1 MNPISNERSVSPLG
15 NSGEVAGLTPVT
27 QPRSE
32 TRLDAATAQASVQT
46 RKPGVSLDAP
56 LAVSN
61 GRPAPQQLTEVNR
74 LLTQV
79 KQNSSQLLPHTSALV
94 TAAFTS
100 PEAFEIELGKLTSD
114 LEKTQNRLKLAD
126 LDRAR
131 SQNEKKISEN
141 QEKMKEAE
149 ESAQKAKKS
158 GLASKI
164 FGWISAIASMII
176 GAIMV
181 ATGVGAAAGAL
192 MIAAGA
198 VGVVN
203 MAVQQA
209 AADGLI
215 SKEVMDKLGPALMAV
230 EIILAVASAVVTFG
244 AGAVKGLAKLGVK
257 MGFKMAGK
265 GASEVGLKLIQNS
278 AKVYIKAADI
288 SAKVAGNAASTTA
301 KMAKIGTQT
310 ADIIV
315 DVGNGVT
322 KTVDSANQAKLQL
335 KQADLL
341 ENRQEMTALQGVI
354 DKLKEAIA
362 QMIEAFQQ
370 TMEMIFQMLNAKGDM
385 MNNLARRPAAI

>member
-32 TRLDAATAQASVQT
+32 TRLDAAAAQVSGQT
-46 RKPGVSLDAP
+46 RKPGVSLNAP

-278 AKVYIKAADI
+278 AKVYMKAADI
-288 SAKVAGNAASTTA
+288 SGKVAGNAASTTA

>member
-1 MNPISNERSVSPLG
+1 MNPISNERPVSPLG
-15 NSGEVAGLTPVT
+15 NIGDVAGLTPVT
-27 QPRSE
+27 HPRSE
-32 TRLDAATAQASVQT
+32 TRLDAATAQITGQL
-46 RKPGVSLDAP
+46 RKSGVALNAP

-61 GRPAPQQLTEVNR
+61 GQPGAKQVADIER
-74 LLTQV
+74 LLASV
-79 KQNSSQLLPHTSALV
+79 KQNTSLLLPRTSALV

-100 PEAFEIELGKLTSD
+100 PESFEIELGKLTSD
-114 LEKTQNRLKLAD
+114 LEKTQTRLKLAD
-126 LDRAR
+126 LKRAR
-131 SQNEKKISEN
+131 ELNEKKIGEN
-141 QEKMKEAE
+141 QEKLKEAE

-176 GAIMV
+176 GTIMV

-192 MIAAGA
+192 MIAAGV

-209 AADGLI
+209 AEDGRI
-215 SKEVMDKLGPALMAV
+215 SPEDMKIAGPILMAV
-230 EIILAVASAVVTFG
+230 EILLAVASAVVTFG

-257 MGFKMAGK
+257 IGFKMAGK
-265 GASEVGLKLIQNS
+265 GTSEVGLKLIQNS
-278 AKVYIKAADI
+278 AKVYLKAADV
-288 SAKVAGNAASTTA
+288 SSKLAGSTASKVA
-301 KMAKIGTQT
+301 KFGTQT
-310 ADIIV
+310 ADLIV
-315 DVGNGVT
+315 DVSNGVT
-322 KTVDSANQAKLQL
+322 KSVDSAYQAESQN

>member
-1 MNPISNERSVSPLG
+1 MNPISNERSVSSLG
-15 NSGEVAGLTPVT
+15 NTGEVTGQSPVA

-32 TRLDAATAQASVQT
+32 TRLDAATAPASGQV
-46 RKPGVSLDAP
+46 RKPGVSLNAP

-61 GRPAPQQLTEVNR
+61 GQPASQQLTDVSR

-79 KQNSSQLLPHTSALV
+79 KQNASLLLPHTNALV
-94 TAAFTS
+94 SAAFTS

-131 SQNEKKISEN
+131 TQNEKKIAEN
-141 QEKMKEAE
+141 QEKIKEAE

-209 AADGLI
+209 AEDGLI
-215 SKEVMDKLGPALMAV
+215 SKEVMEKLGPVLMAV
-230 EIILAVASAVVTFG
+230 EIILSVASAVVTFG

-265 GASEVGLKLIQNS
+265 GASEMGLKLIQNS
-278 AKVYIKAADI
+278 AKVYMKAADI

-322 KTVDSANQAKLQL
+322 KTVDSANQAKLLL

>member
-1 MNPISNERSVSPLG
+1 MNPISNERSVSSLG
-15 NSGEVAGLTPVT
+15 NTGEVTGQSPVA

-32 TRLDAATAQASVQT
+32 TRLDAATAPASGQV
-46 RKPGVSLDAP
+46 RKPGVSLNAP

-61 GRPAPQQLTEVNR
+61 GQPASQQLTDVSR

-79 KQNSSQLLPHTSALV
+79 KQNASLLLPHTNALV
-94 TAAFTS
+94 SAAFTS

-131 SQNEKKISEN
+131 TQNEKKIAEN
-141 QEKMKEAE
+141 QEKIKEAE

-209 AADGLI
+209 AEDGLI
-215 SKEVMDKLGPALMAV
+215 SKEVMEKLGPVLMAV

-265 GASEVGLKLIQNS
+265 GANEMGLKLIQNS
-278 AKVYIKAADI
+278 AKVYMKAADI

-322 KTVDSANQAKLQL
+322 KTVDSANQAKLLL

>member
-1 MNPISNERSVSPLG
+1 MNPISNERPVSPLG
-15 NSGEVAGLTPVT
+15 NTGDVAGLTPVT

-32 TRLDAATAQASVQT
+32 TRLDAATAQATGQA
-46 RKPGVSLDAP
+46 RKSGVSLNAP

-61 GRPAPQQLTEVNR
+61 GQPVPKQLDEVNR
-74 LLTQV
+74 LLARI
-79 KQNSSQLLPHTSALV
+79 KQSSSLLLPHTSALV
-94 TAAFTS
+94 TSAFTS

-114 LEKTQNRLKLAD
+114 LEKTQTKLKLAD
-126 LDRAR
+126 LKRAR
-131 SQNEKKISEN
+131 EQNEKKIGEN
-141 QEKMKEAE
+141 QEKLKEAE

-176 GAIMV
+176 GTIMV

-192 MIAAGA
+192 MIAAGV

-209 AADGLI
+209 AEDGRI
-215 SKEVMDKLGPALMAV
+215 SPEDMKIAGPILMAV
-230 EIILAVASAVVTFG
+230 EILLAVASAVVTFG

-257 MGFKMAGK
+257 IGFKMAGK
-265 GASEVGLKLIQNS
+265 GTSEVGLKLIQNS
-278 AKVYIKAADI
+278 AKVYLKAADV
-288 SAKVAGNAASTTA
+288 SSKLAGSTASKVA
-301 KMAKIGTQT
+301 KFGTQT
-310 ADIIV
+310 ADLIV
-315 DVGNGVT
+315 DVSNGVT
-322 KTVDSANQAKLQL
+322 KSVDSAYQAESQN

-341 ENRQEMTALQGVI
+341 ENREEMTALQGVI

>member
-1 MNPISNERSVSPLG
+1 MALNV
-15 NSGEVAGLTPVT
+15 
-27 QPRSE
+27 
-32 TRLDAATAQASVQT
+32 
-46 RKPGVSLDAP
+46 P

-61 GRPAPQQLTEVNR
+61 GQPGAKQVADIER
-74 LLTQV
+74 LLASV
-79 KQNSSQLLPHTSALV
+79 KQNTSLLLPRTSALV

-100 PEAFEIELGKLTSD
+100 PESFEIELGKLTSD
-114 LEKTQNRLKLAD
+114 LEKTQTRLKLAD
-126 LDRAR
+126 LKRAR
-131 SQNEKKISEN
+131 ELNEKKIGEN
-141 QEKMKEAE
+141 QEKLKEAE

-164 FGWISAIASMII
+164 FGWISAIASIII

-192 MIAAGA
+192 MIAAGT

-215 SKEVMDKLGPALMAV
+215 SKEVMDTLGPILTAV
-230 EIILAVASAVVTFG
+230 EVFLAVASAVVTFG

-265 GASEVGLKLIQNS
+265 GTSEVGLKLIQNS
-278 AKVYIKAADI
+278 AKAYLKAADI
-288 SAKVAGNAASTTA
+288 SSKLTASTATKIAKV
-301 KMAKIGTQT
+301 GTQA
-310 ADIIV
+310 ADMIV
-315 DVGNGVT
+315 DVGSGVT
-322 KTVDSANQAKLQL
+322 KVVDNAYQAKSLD
-335 KQADLL
+335 KQAELL

-362 QMIEAFQQ
+362 QIIEAFQQ

>member
-1 MNPISNERSVSPLG
+1 MNPISNERPVSPLG
-15 NSGEVAGLTPVT
+15 NTGDVAGLTPVT

-32 TRLDAATAQASVQT
+32 TRLDAATAQATGQA
-46 RKPGVSLDAP
+46 RKSGVSLNAP

-61 GRPAPQQLTEVNR
+61 GQPVPKQLDEVNR
-74 LLTQV
+74 LLARI
-79 KQNSSQLLPHTSALV
+79 KQSSSLLLPHTSALV
-94 TAAFTS
+94 TSAFTS

-114 LEKTQNRLKLAD
+114 LEKTQTKLKLAD
-126 LDRAR
+126 LKRAR
-131 SQNEKKISEN
+131 EQNEKKIGEN
-141 QEKMKEAE
+141 QEKLKEAE

-176 GAIMV
+176 GTIMV

-192 MIAAGA
+192 MIAAGV

-209 AADGLI
+209 AEDGRI
-215 SKEVMDKLGPALMAV
+215 SPEDMKIAGPILMAV
-230 EIILAVASAVVTFG
+230 EILLAVASAVVTFG

-257 MGFKMAGK
+257 IGFKMAGK
-265 GASEVGLKLIQNS
+265 GTSEVGLKLIQNS
-278 AKVYIKAADI
+278 AKVYLKAADV
-288 SAKVAGNAASTTA
+288 SSKLAGSTASKVA
-301 KMAKIGTQT
+301 KFGTQT
-310 ADIIV
+310 ADLIV
-315 DVGNGVT
+315 DVSNGVT
-322 KTVDSANQAKLQL
+322 KSVDSAYQAESQN

>member
-1 MNPISNERSVSPLG
+1 MN
-15 NSGEVAGLTPVT
+15 
-27 QPRSE
+27 
-32 TRLDAATAQASVQT
+32 
-46 RKPGVSLDAP
+46 AP

-61 GRPAPQQLTEVNR
+61 GQPVPKQLDEVNR
-74 LLTQV
+74 LLARI
-79 KQNSSQLLPHTSALV
+79 KQSSSLLLPHTSALV
-94 TAAFTS
+94 TSAFTS

-114 LEKTQNRLKLAD
+114 LEKTQTKLKLAD
-126 LDRAR
+126 LKRAR
-131 SQNEKKISEN
+131 EQNEKKIGEN
-141 QEKMKEAE
+141 QEKLKEAE

-176 GAIMV
+176 GTIMV

-192 MIAAGA
+192 MIAAGV

-209 AADGLI
+209 AEDGRI
-215 SKEVMDKLGPALMAV
+215 SPEDMKIAGPILMAV
-230 EIILAVASAVVTFG
+230 EILLAVASAVVTFG

-257 MGFKMAGK
+257 IGFKMAGK
-265 GASEVGLKLIQNS
+265 GTSEVGLKLIQNS
-278 AKVYIKAADI
+278 AKVYLKAADV
-288 SAKVAGNAASTTA
+288 SSKLAGSTASKVA
-301 KMAKIGTQT
+301 KFGTQT
-310 ADIIV
+310 ADLIV
-315 DVGNGVT
+315 DVSNGVT
-322 KTVDSANQAKLQL
+322 KSVDSAYQAESQN

>member
-1 MNPISNERSVSPLG
+1 MNPISNERSVSSLG
-15 NSGEVAGLTPVT
+15 NTGDVTGLKPVA

-32 TRLDAATAQASVQT
+32 TRLDAATASASGQV
-46 RKPGVSLDAP
+46 RKPGVSLNAP

-61 GRPAPQQLTEVNR
+61 GQPASQQLTDVSR

-79 KQNSSQLLPHTSALV
+79 KQNATLLLPHTNALV
-94 TAAFTS
+94 SAAFTS

-131 SQNEKKISEN
+131 TQNEKKIAEN
-141 QEKMKEAE
+141 QEKIKEAE

-209 AADGLI
+209 AEDGLI
-215 SKEVMDKLGPALMAV
+215 SKEVMEKLGPVLMAV

-265 GASEVGLKLIQNS
+265 GASEMGLKLIQNS
-278 AKVYIKAADI
+278 AKVYMKAADI

-322 KTVDSANQAKLQL
+322 KTVDSANQAKLLL

>member
-1 MNPISNERSVSPLG
+1 MNPISNERPVSPLG
-15 NSGEVAGLTPVT
+15 NTGDVAGLTPVT

-32 TRLDAATAQASVQT
+32 TRLDAAAAQATGQA
-46 RKPGVSLDAP
+46 RKSGVSLNAP

-61 GRPAPQQLTEVNR
+61 GQPVPKQLDEVNR
-74 LLTQV
+74 LLARI
-79 KQNSSQLLPHTSALV
+79 KQSSSLLLPHTSALV

-114 LEKTQNRLKLAD
+114 LEKTQTKLKLAD
-126 LDRAR
+126 LKRAR
-131 SQNEKKISEN
+131 EQNEKKIGEN
-141 QEKMKEAE
+141 QEKLKEAE

-176 GAIMV
+176 GTIMV

-192 MIAAGA
+192 MIAAGV

-209 AADGLI
+209 AEDGRI
-215 SKEVMDKLGPALMAV
+215 SPEDMKIAGPILMAV
-230 EIILAVASAVVTFG
+230 EILLAVASAVVTFG

-257 MGFKMAGK
+257 IGFKMAGK
-265 GASEVGLKLIQNS
+265 GTSEVGLKLIQNS
-278 AKVYIKAADI
+278 AKVYLKAADV
-288 SAKVAGNAASTTA
+288 SSKLAGSTASKVA
-301 KMAKIGTQT
+301 KFGTQT
-310 ADIIV
+310 ADLIV
-315 DVGNGVT
+315 DVSNGVT
-322 KTVDSANQAKLQL
+322 KSVDSAYQAESQN

>member
-1 MNPISNERSVSPLG
+1 MNPISNERPVSPLG
-15 NSGEVAGLTPVT
+15 NTGDVAGLTPVT
-27 QPRSE
+27 HPRSE
-32 TRLDAATAQASVQT
+32 TRLDAATAQITGQL
-46 RKPGVSLDAP
+46 RKSGVALNAP

-61 GRPAPQQLTEVNR
+61 GQPGAKQVADIER
-74 LLTQV
+74 LLASV
-79 KQNSSQLLPHTSALV
+79 KQNTSLLLPRTSALV

-100 PEAFEIELGKLTSD
+100 PESFEIELGKLTSD
-114 LEKTQNRLKLAD
+114 LEKTQTRLKLAD
-126 LDRAR
+126 LKRAR
-131 SQNEKKISEN
+131 ELNEKKIGEN
-141 QEKMKEAE
+141 QEKLKEAE

-164 FGWISAIASMII
+164 FGWISAIASIII

-192 MIAAGA
+192 MIAAGT

-215 SKEVMDKLGPALMAV
+215 SKEVMDKLGPILTAV
-230 EIILAVASAVVTFG
+230 EAILAVASAVVTFG

-265 GASEVGLKLIQNS
+265 GTSEIGLKLIQNS
-278 AKVYIKAADI
+278 AKAYLKAADI
-288 SAKVAGNAASTTA
+288 SSKLTASTATKIAKV
-301 KMAKIGTQT
+301 GTQA
-310 ADIIV
+310 ADMIV
-315 DVGNGVT
+315 DVSSGVT
-322 KTVDSANQAKLQL
+322 KVVDNAYQAKSLD
-335 KQADLL
+335 KQAELL